1 MKKDI
6 DIIIPLLSIIIL
18 TIMLTKLLKPG
29 VRNTVFIFLL
39 SLICVYIP
47 SSSMV
52 RHIYYIPFIS
62 MLVILFLVMLMV
74 SKLNNRIKIIIALG
88 VLLVYNR
95 PLSLTC
101 KIIYTAIK
109 VIKTKE
115 KYPDSVLANNIND
128 IFLSCGIK
136 IRKNFRTLTETP
148 TIFIANYCRDRV
160 ENAACILV
168 PRNLSIMMQE
178 GFSKINMS
186 NIINRPIYVN
196 GHGKG
201 NFDIIC
207 EQVKEAHNEG
217 NDIFVYI
224 NSPSYFNYMNKYSS
238 GIYHIA
244 KKLNITVTPLAID
257 YIDTKFG
264 TIPNQKFYIESGD
277 SFFVDNIKTAK
288 YKTRNFHIKS
298 HIKFK
303 KRKYTA

>member
-18 TIMLTKLLKPG
+18 TIVLIKLLKPG
-29 VRNTVFIFLL
+29 IRNTVFIFLL

-62 MLVILFLVMLMV
+62 ILVILFLIMLMV

-88 VLLVYNR
+88 VLLIYNR
-95 PLSLTC
+95 PLLLTSR
-101 KIIYTAIK
+101 IIYSAIK
-109 VIKTKE
+109 VIRTKE

-128 IFLSCGIK
+128 IFLSS
-136 IRKNFRTLTETP
+136 TLTETP
-148 TIFIANYCRDRV
+148 TIFVANYCRDRV

-186 NIINRPIYVN
+186 NIINKPIYVN

-244 KKLNITVTPLAID
+244 KKLNITITPLAID

-264 TIPNQKFYIESGD
+264 SIPNQKFYIESGD
-277 SFFVDNIKTAK
+277 SFFVDDIKTAK
-288 YKTRNFHIKS
+288 YKTRSFHIKS

-303 KRKYTA
+303 LRKYTA